1 MSTTKFRVAV
11 LDDFE
16 KLVDSAPAYEKL
28 KERADVTIWS
38 KRLDTPDRI
47 EQALRDTDCLLLMR
61 ERTSLSDKEFAL
73 LPKLKLISQTG
84 RTSKHL
90 DMQAATRRGI
100 AVAGTPSDNGLTTK
114 ELAIGLIIAL
124 MRKIPLVD
132 RRMREESWPPIPG
145 LTLEG
150 KTIGVLGFGRIGRE
164 VGRIIKM
171 FDTRVIAYAR
181 TLTPEKATPWGVES
195 VTFDTLLRESD
206 LITIHVPLNA
216 NTRGMIGEKEIAA
229 MKPGAL
235 LVNTSRGPLIS
246 EPALIHALQTGHLG
260 GAALDVYDVEPL
272 PLESPLR
279 RLENTILLPHRG
291 YATVEILRQ
300 RYNLAMENILAFMD
314 GKPLDLLNPEVQA
327 QNPEIKRN
335 PQSRG

>member
-16 KLVDSAPAYEKL
+16 KLADSAPAYEKL

-38 KRLDTPDRI
+38 KRLDSPERI
-47 EQALRDTDCLLLMR
+47 EQALSDTDCLLLMR

>member
-16 KLVDSAPAYEKL
+16 KLADSAPAYEKL

-38 KRLDTPDRI
+38 KRLDSPDRI
-47 EQALRDTDCLLLMR
+47 EQALSDSDCLLLMR

-150 KTIGVLGFGRIGRE
+150 KTIGILGFGRIGKE
-164 VGRIIKM
+164 VARIIKM
-171 FDTRVIAYAR
+171 FNTRVIAYAR
-181 TLTPEKATPWGVES
+181 TLTPEKATPWGAECVA
-195 VTFDTLLRESD
+195 FDTLLKESD
-206 LITIHVPLNA
+206 LITVHVPLNA

-260 GAALDVYDVEPL
+260 GAALDVYDIEPL

-300 RYNLAMENILAFMD
+300 RYNHAMENILAFMD

-327 QNPEIKRN
+327 RN
-335 PQSRG
+335 P